1 AGALCAGGESNPAT
15 AVGETVLACLIAD
28 LAWFHLGR
36 RKSGWLLD
44 FLLRRGWLRNRT
56 LEQIKGALRGRRLPL
71 VALAKFVPGLSVV
84 VPPVAG
90 AVGMEPRHFLLFDAL
105 GSLLYAGFYLL
116 LGSAFS
122 EQVQAALE
130 LFERLSS
137 DSMLILVS
145 AATAWIAYSH
155 RPR

>member
-1 AGALCAGGESNPAT
+1 GIPIFEVRKCAQTHRLMNQLLNIFTSDGGGRLFLIVFLEQSGLPIPAAPWLIAAGALCAGGESNPAT

-71 VALAKFVPGLSVV
+71 VAQAKFVPGLSVV

-90 AVGMEPRHFLLFDAL
+90 AVGMEPRHFLLFD
-105 GSLLYAGFYLL
+105 
-116 LGSAFS
+116 
-122 EQVQAALE
+122 
-130 LFERLSS
+130 
-137 DSMLILVS
+137 
-145 AATAWIAYSH
+145 
-155 RPR
+155 